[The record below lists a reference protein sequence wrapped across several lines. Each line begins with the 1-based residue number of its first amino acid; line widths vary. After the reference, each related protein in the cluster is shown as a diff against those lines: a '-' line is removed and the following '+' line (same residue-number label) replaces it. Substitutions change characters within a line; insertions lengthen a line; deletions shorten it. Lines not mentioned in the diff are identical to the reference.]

1 MNDSDAFAGRLHAQ
15 GYRLTPQRIAILRI
29 LTEAARHFTPGE
41 IFEQAQQALP
51 GITEAT
57 VYRTLNFLVEQG
69 LALPAHL
76 GNGQYAYEY
85 AGHNHH
91 HLICRGCGESLEI
104 DQQALTDLYRHFQ
117 ATTGFRIDTVHLTF
131 FGLCPGCQDD
141 HSN

>member
-1 MNDSDAFAGRLHAQ
+1 MNDSDTFAGRLHAQ

-29 LTEAARHFTPGE
+29 LNESGRHLTPVE
-41 IFEQAQQALP
+41 IFEQVQRELP

-57 VYRTLNFLVEQG
+57 VYRTLNFLAEQG

-91 HLICRGCGESLEI
+91 HLICRDCGQSVEI
-104 DQQALTDLYRHFQ
+104 DSQALAGLFRQFQ

-131 FGLCPGCQDD
+131 FGLCPGCQEKE
-141 HSN
+141 N